1 MTVPMNIFLF
11 QEIQRFQNVIA
22 KVRFTLTQLQLAI
35 KGEVVMSSELQE
47 TLQSIFDASVP
58 WHWENTLTGDE
69 FSWRLPSLGLW
80 FTSLLNR
87 DEQYRKWLNSGRPNS
102 FWFSGFFNPAGLL
115 TAMKQEVTRKHKSEK
130 WALDDVVLKSEV
142 TNFESKS
149 QVKNQPDEGIYV
161 HGLSLEG
168 AAWSRAEATLAES
181 EPKILYTDLPVLY
194 ITAARKTKVDPRIYD
209 CPIYKYSDRGDKYL
223 LAYASLTCPSDKP
236 PSHWVI
242 RGTALLCNR

>member
-1 MTVPMNIFLF
+1 
-11 QEIQRFQNVIA
+11 
-22 KVRFTLTQLQLAI
+22 
-35 KGEVVMSSELQE
+35 
-47 TLQSIFDASVP
+47 
-58 WHWENTLTGDE
+58 
-69 FSWRLPSLGLW
+69 
-80 FTSLLNR
+80 
-87 DEQYRKWLNSGRPNS
+87 
-102 FWFSGFFNPAGLL
+102 
-115 TAMKQEVTRKHKSEK
+115 MKQEVTRKHKSEK

-209 CPIYKYSDRGDKYL
+209 CPIYKYSVRGDKYL

-236 PSHWVI
+236 PSHWII